1 MLKFEFLKQLH
12 TKHNKFRFFF
22 FIDKNLKGE
31 TWYFIQKKLMKNIS
45 SLKWDSFF
53 MKTQENRFNFHLN
66 FILKPWCF
74 PLGLYQVEYKIWE
87 TLERETA

>member
-45 SLKWDSFF
+45 SLK
-53 MKTQENRFNFHLN
+53 
-66 FILKPWCF
+66 
-74 PLGLYQVEYKIWE
+74 
-87 TLERETA
+87 